1 MIKILN
7 RGGGLRLI
15 QRNKRNQVREKM
27 NMITPPKKVLNVLS
41 LPINRK
47 NARNK
52 RNKLEKKYWD
62 KEREGEKSISWEK
75 WAKRWGRKKGE
86 EGKKNQNQKKKKRL
100 LGRKWRWFKLR
111 SWRGDKRKR
120 LKEK

>member
-1 MIKILN
+1 LN

-52 RNKLEKKYWD
+52 RNKLEKKY
-62 KEREGEKSISWEK
+62 
-75 WAKRWGRKKGE
+75 
-86 EGKKNQNQKKKKRL
+86 
-100 LGRKWRWFKLR
+100 
-111 SWRGDKRKR
+111 
-120 LKEK
+120 

>member
-1 MIKILN
+1 M
-7 RGGGLRLI
+7 I

-41 LPINRK
+41 LPIRK

-75 WAKRWGRKKGE
+75 WAKRWGRKKE
-86 EGKKNQNQKKKKRL
+86 KKEKKIETKRKKRD
-100 LGRKWRWFKLR
+100 F
-111 SWRGDKRKR
+111 
-120 LKEK
+120 